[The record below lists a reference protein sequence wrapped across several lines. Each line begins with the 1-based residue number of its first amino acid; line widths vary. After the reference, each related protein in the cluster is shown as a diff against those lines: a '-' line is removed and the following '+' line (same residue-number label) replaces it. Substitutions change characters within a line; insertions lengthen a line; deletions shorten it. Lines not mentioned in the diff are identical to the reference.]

1 MVASGT
7 ITVKAAFKSSL
18 RTAGPSGQFFYRE
31 LGCKPVIWKNRAA
44 SFTRRSDP
52 TNTLRGQRRSML
64 LLLPMHLPLPSA
76 HNRNIIQVPECDHRP
91 IMMTV
96 QVTSTLPER
105 RLSPF
110 FIRVMLFMV
119 SILYSRV
126 QP

>member
-1 MVASGT
+1 
-7 ITVKAAFKSSL
+7 
-18 RTAGPSGQFFYRE
+18 
-31 LGCKPVIWKNRAA
+31 
-44 SFTRRSDP
+44 
-52 TNTLRGQRRSML
+52 
-64 LLLPMHLPLPSA
+64 
-76 HNRNIIQVPECDHRP
+76 
-91 IMMTV
+91 MMTV